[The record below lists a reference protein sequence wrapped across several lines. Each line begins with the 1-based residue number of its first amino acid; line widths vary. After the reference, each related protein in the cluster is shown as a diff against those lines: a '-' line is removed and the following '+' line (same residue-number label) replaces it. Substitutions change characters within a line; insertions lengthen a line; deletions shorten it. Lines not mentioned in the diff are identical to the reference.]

1 MNNQYTMPARQTTL
15 LFVGIAVG
23 VLSLIL
29 TYFGGNDNELHSR
42 FWSNLLHNSVFFT
55 GIALMAVF
63 FLSASITAWA
73 GWYTVF
79 KRVWESMGQFLIVG
93 FVLMLIIGLGVYFHW
108 HHLYHWADAES
119 VATDELLE
127 GKSGF
132 LNANMYVVFG
142 GIIVLAW
149 YFFAKRMRDISL
161 SEDTEGGDSGFKHH
175 RRLRTYA
182 AIFLPIAGFTSAA
195 VIWLW
200 VMSVDAHWYST
211 LFGWYAGASWF
222 VAMIALT
229 IMIISYMK
237 GKGYFAEVSNE
248 HLHDLG
254 KLLFAFSIFW
264 TYLWFSQY
272 MLIWYGN
279 VGEETGYYKLRKDD
293 YGVLFYGNILIN
305 FILPFFVL
313 MRNDNKR
320 KYGTLLL
327 TSGAVFFGHWWDY
340 FLMIKPG
347 VIHTAHEVMGHSD
360 HGAGHDGEHAGEAA
374 HSAAEHGSEV
384 AHAAGGHVE
393 SVADAAHGASEFLM
407 GYNLPGFLEIGTF
420 IGFLS
425 LFLLIFYRTLGSAP
439 LTPAKDPF
447 LEESLHHHV

>member
-1 MNNQYTMPARQTTL
+1 
-15 LFVGIAVG
+15 
-23 VLSLIL
+23 
-29 TYFGGNDNELHSR
+29 
-42 FWSNLLHNSVFFT
+42 
-55 GIALMAVF
+55 
-63 FLSASITAWA
+63 
-73 GWYTVF
+73 
-79 KRVWESMGQFLIVG
+79 
-93 FVLMLIIGLGVYFHW
+93 
-108 HHLYHWADAES
+108 
-119 VATDELLE
+119 
-127 GKSGF
+127 
-132 LNANMYVVFG
+132 
-142 GIIVLAW
+142 
-149 YFFAKRMRDISL
+149 
-161 SEDTEGGDSGFKHH
+161 
-175 RRLRTYA
+175 
-182 AIFLPIAGFTSAA
+182 
-195 VIWLW
+195 
-200 VMSVDAHWYST
+200 MSVDAHWYST

-293 YGVLFYGNILIN
+293 YGILFYGNILIN
-305 FILPFFVL
+305 FLLPFFVL

-384 AHAAGGHVE
+384 AHAAGGHAE

-407 GYNLPGFLEIGTF
+407 GYNLPGFFGNRDVHWIFEFILIDILSNIGISSTYTCK
-420 IGFLS
+420 GS
-425 LFLLIFYRTLGSAP
+425 IFGREFYIT
-439 LTPAKDPF
+439 TYNN
-447 LEESLHHHV
+447 

>member
-1 MNNQYTMPARQTTL
+1 MNNQYTLPARQNTL
-15 LFVGIAVG
+15 LLVGMLVG
-23 VLSLIL
+23 LLSLAL
-29 TYFGGNDNELHSR
+29 TYFMHDNELHSR
-42 FWSNLLHNSVFFT
+42 FWSNILHNSVFFT
-55 GIALMAVF
+55 GIALMATF

-79 KRVWESMGQFLIVG
+79 KRVWEAMGQFLIVG
-93 FVLMLIIGLGVYFHW
+93 FVLMLIIGLGVYFEW
-108 HHLYHWADAES
+108 HHLYHWADLTS
-119 VATDELLE
+119 VQEDKILK

-132 LNANMYVVFG
+132 LNKNAYVIFG
-142 GIIVLAW
+142 GIIVLVW
-149 YFFAKRMRDISL
+149 YFFANRMRAISVD
-161 SEDTEGGDSGFKHH
+161 EDKNGGDSGFSHH

-195 VIWLW
+195 MVWLW

-211 LFGWYAGASWF
+211 LFAWYCGASWF
-222 VAMIALT
+222 VSMIALT

-237 GKGYFAEVSNE
+237 GKGYFAKVSDD

-264 TYLWFSQY
+264 TYLWFSQF
-272 MLIWYGN
+272 MLIWYAN
-279 VGEETGYYKLRKDD
+279 VGEETIYFKMRKDN
-293 YGVLFYGNILIN
+293 YPILFYGNLLIN
-305 FILPFFVL
+305 FILPFLVL

-327 TSGAVFFGHWWDY
+327 TAGACLFGHWWDY

-347 VIHTAHEVMGHSD
+347 VIHTAHEILGGGH
-360 HGAGHDGEHAGEAA
+360 G
-374 HSAAEHGSEV
+374 AEHGSTDHSAEMSHGAV
-384 AHAAGGHVE
+384 EHGTEHAAG
-393 SVADAAHGASEFLM
+393 AAHGVAEHAGDVAHHASEFLM

-425 LFLLIFYRTLGSAP
+425 LFLFVFYRNLASAP
-439 LTPAKDPF
+439 LNPEKDPF
-447 LEESLHHHV
+447 IGESLHHHV